1 MGAGWAPRLAFTT
14 YHTYHTYQSSSPRG
28 VKCRGA
34 TDEAADAADALW
46 ALVQS
51 SQAFRSTPRASL
63 YNDRAT
69 KEAVRLAVGGSLET
83 GLVPRTMLALAYIG
97 GSAVWEEEMD
107 SLVEQLKGDMGS
119 VGSLR
124 AVQDVGRALRR
135 CRHQGDG
142 ELIVSLDARARALL
156 EANGS
161 CGPDLVAAAA
171 AIAGD
176 IAYAGVVPER
186 LLGWISE
193 QFLDGGGGAQG
204 GGQGGVDRGLGM
216 QCLRDACW
224 AVVCADRVLA
234 WEGPTQQRLVAALA
248 AHIAATVLP
257 TLAAAAA
264 AAASYSSSSM
274 APLTRLD
281 RDIAGLHAF
290 LLAYAPK
297 DDPVL
302 RSATQRRQA
311 LRRHHTVSTFQ
322 REVYDVLRGHL
333 GVTCE
338 MEGDVEGVSVDII
351 AARQGLAIECNG
363 PSHYYRNAVGLVPA
377 SRLKTALA
385 EEAGWRLV
393 HVDQRVWDDLPSRE
407 ARGAWVTA
415 LIDGHSFM

>member
-1 MGAGWAPRLAFTT
+1 MRAVGAGWAPRRAFTP
-14 YHTYHTYQSSSPRG
+14 YQSRSSPRG

-34 TDEAADAADALW
+34 TDEATDAADALW

-107 SLVEQLKGDMGS
+107 SLLEQLKGRVGS

-142 ELIVSLDARARALL
+142 ELMVSLDARARALL
-156 EANGS
+156 EAGGTY
-161 CGPDLVAAAA
+161 GPGLMAAAA

-193 QFLDGGGGAQG
+193 QFLDGGGRE
-204 GGQGGVDRGLGM
+204 QGGVDRGLSM

-234 WEGPTQQRLVAALA
+234 WQGPIQQRLVAALA

-257 TLAAAAA
+257 TLASS
-264 AAASYSSSSM
+264 SYSSSSSSYSYSSSSSSSM

-338 MEGDVEGVSVDII
+338 MEGDVQGVSVDII
-351 AARQGLAIECNG
+351 LARQGLAIECNG

-407 ARGAWVTA
+407 AKGAWVTA
-415 LIDGHSFM
+415 LIGHS